1 MVLNKW
7 WLWQDDDRYDWN
19 PKRRRAHQCVR
30 DDDKRASFRRGKRRE
45 EISKKKFLS
54 RWKDSKIVLNDEN
67 CAIDRENHPRGQWVT
82 GKTYFWCNLVSCKCG
97 YPRWGLLTSN
107 SHHLFFWFNG
117 EQKENNFP
125 DPTTCS
131 GEFCFSV
138 PPYHPFLVSRIIG
151 IYSRIKRILYFAFIQ
166 YVHKTLLLSPSLGT
180 FRGGVS
186 FSAILYPW
194 SPAL

>member
-107 SHHLFFWFNG
+107 SHHLFFLVQWRTEG
-117 EQKENNFP
+117 EQFL
-125 DPTTCS
+125 
-131 GEFCFSV
+131 G
-138 PPYHPFLVSRIIG
+138 PYH
-151 IYSRIKRILYFAFIQ
+151 
-166 YVHKTLLLSPSLGT
+166 LL
-180 FRGGVS
+180 GGVLFFCTALSS
-186 FSAILYPW
+186 FPRFQNNRHLFKNKAHPLLCVHSVC
-194 SPAL
+194 S